1 MPVIDANIA
10 LAYEHN
16 IYDVVHGAL
25 EIGFT
30 TQHWLG
36 LHDFMREPD
45 GYSHGRLDTTIV
57 GYLGPYFKAKV
68 TW

>member
-1 MPVIDANIA
+1 MDANVA
-10 LAYEHN
+10 LAYEHK
-16 IYDVVHGAL
+16 IYDTLHGAL

-36 LHDFMREPD
+36 LHDFMRDTVEQGD
-45 GYSHGRLDTTIV
+45 GDVDTTIV